1 MKKLVIFD
9 LDGTLIDSYEG
20 IKEALNYAVRKFG
33 KRPWGLKEV
42 KKRVGRG
49 LEILMEEALGKEYVE
64 EGVKLFREK
73 YAKIFLKRTKILPF
87 VKETIEYLYNKN
99 ILLAIASNKPSDFTR
114 RIMEGFGLSN
124 HFKAIYG
131 PFEVEKL
138 KPEPEMIFKILDNL
152 KVDKKDALY
161 VGDMV
166 LDAETAKNAQID
178 CILVST
184 GGNTIKE
191 LKSTGFS
198 VVNNLK
204 EIIKIGGFYDP

>member
-20 IKEALNYAVRKFG
+20 IKEALNYAARKFG
-33 KRPWGLKEV
+33 KRPWGLVEV

-49 LEILMEEALGKEYVE
+49 LEILIEEAIGKEYVE
-64 EGVKLFREK
+64 VGVKLFREK
-73 YAKIFLKRTKILPF
+73 YAKIFLKRTKIFPS
-87 VKETIEYLYNKN
+87 VKETIEYLYNKK

-114 RIMEGFGLSN
+114 KIMENFGFSN

-138 KPEPEMIFKILDNL
+138 KPDPEMLLKILEKLNI
-152 KVDKKDALY
+152 KKEDALY
-161 VGDMV
+161 VGDML
-166 LDAETAKNAQID
+166 LDAETARNAGID

-184 GGNTIKE
+184 GGNTLKE
-191 LKSTGFS
+191 LEKTGFP
-198 VVNNLK
+198 VAKNLK
-204 EIIKIGGFYDP
+204 EILNIGGFL